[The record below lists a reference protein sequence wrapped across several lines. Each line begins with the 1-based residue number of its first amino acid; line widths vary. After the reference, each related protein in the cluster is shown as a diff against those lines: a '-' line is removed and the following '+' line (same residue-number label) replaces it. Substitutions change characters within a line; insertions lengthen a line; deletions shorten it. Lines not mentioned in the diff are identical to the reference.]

1 MAAFGTTSPFA
12 QVSTGMTARH
22 PISPFGSV
30 VVKGSFGIRHRQG
43 IVCSER
49 SLTRMS
55 SAPAPS
61 TPASATRGS
70 APCRTSALDQRVH
83 RAGDKC

>member
-61 TPASATRGS
+61 TPASAPR
-70 APCRTSALDQRVH
+70 RTSARDSSSGQQSFK
-83 RAGDKC
+83 DPKP